1 MLIKITC
8 IECGAEGS
16 MSLSD
21 AGYKGPY
28 KCWKCREMFAIE
40 IADNELKSIGPF
52 DQAEQ
57 DRIQAERDREK
68 EIQALRD
75 KFGKK

>member
-8 IECGAEGS
+8 ITCGADGN

-28 KCWKCREMFAIE
+28 KCWKCREMLAIE

-52 DQAEQ
+52 DQAEY
-57 DRIQAERDREK
+57 DRDQAERDRQQ